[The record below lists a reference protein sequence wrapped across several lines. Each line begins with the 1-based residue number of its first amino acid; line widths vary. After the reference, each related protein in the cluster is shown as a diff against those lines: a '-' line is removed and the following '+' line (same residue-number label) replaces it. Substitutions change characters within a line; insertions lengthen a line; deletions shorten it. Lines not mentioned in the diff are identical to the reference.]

1 MYNLKRKKGAQ
12 PEFVISSSYLNGL
25 SVGDDIKIAGSNL
38 TSNGTYVITSIKE
51 NGCATITK
59 KYANDRMDKMKLL
72 KKEHME
78 KLNTKRLLAYKNALL
93 KVPERPDWDWIE
105 HGSSRLNKTSP
116 EWIETMQILKEILKT
131 REHVERK

>member
-1 MYNLKRKKGAQ
+1 
-12 PEFVISSSYLNGL
+12 
-25 SVGDDIKIAGSNL
+25 
-38 TSNGTYVITSIKE
+38 
-51 NGCATITK
+51 
-59 KYANDRMDKMKLL
+59 MKLL

-93 KVPERPDWDWIE
+93 KVPERSDWDWVSE
-105 HGSSRLNKTSP
+105 RNNVPSRLNKTSP